1 MEERTSSLHEAIKME
16 FLVIPALD
24 LKGGKCV
31 QLVGGDPEKKLIEE
45 DNPLEIA
52 EYWESSGARRLHLI
66 DLDGAIEGA
75 RLNEPIVR
83 KIVEEIEIPIQFGG
97 GIRTPEDAASLLELG
112 VAKII
117 VGTIAVN
124 NPKSL
129 SPLSEKY
136 GRERIIVAL
145 DSKDGKVVVKGWTER
160 TGQRAS
166 EVVSEFEPYVS
177 EVLFTNVDV
186 EGRMAGFDEVLIQ
199 EVIDATNLGVLVSG
213 GITTAEDIK
222 KSRDLGAKGVV
233 IGSALYTGKLQFE
246 KARLLER

>member
-1 MEERTSSLHEAIKME
+1 ME

-24 LKGGKCV
+24 LKDGKCV

-52 EYWESSGARRLHLI
+52 EYWEDSGAKRLHLI

-97 GIRTPEDAASLLELG
+97 GIRTLEDAITLLDIG
-112 VAKII
+112 IGKII
-117 VGTIAVN
+117 LGTIAVN

-129 SPLSEKY
+129 SSLSEKY

-145 DSKDGKVVVKGWTER
+145 DSKDGKVVVKGWTEG
-160 TGQRAS
+160 TGSRAS
-166 EVVSEFEPYVS
+166 DIASEFEPYAS
-177 EVLFTNVDV
+177 EVLFTNVDM
-186 EGRMAGFDEVLIQ
+186 EGRMAGIDEDLIK
-199 EVIDATNLGVLVSG
+199 EVVDATSLGVIASG
-213 GITTAEDIK
+213 GITTIDDVK
-222 KSRDLGAKGVV
+222 KARGAGASGVV
-233 IGSALYTGKLQFE
+233 IGSAFYTGKLQFE
-246 KARLLER
+246 KAKLLER